1 MDSKQKQKAPVP
13 IQADADHEVVT
24 TPLDKLYQT
33 NPPSKNR
40 SSWRLLE
47 LEAFGFRPVCHDQQ
61 RPEESSQGWCRL
73 CLARQVIFEIPFRV
87 ALACILAHPVS
98 P

>member
-1 MDSKQKQKAPVP
+1 MDSKQKRKAPVT

-24 TPLDKLYQT
+24 TPLYKLYQT

-47 LEAFGFRPVCHDQQ
+47 LDAFG
-61 RPEESSQGWCRL
+61 
-73 CLARQVIFEIPFRV
+73 
-87 ALACILAHPVS
+87 
-98 P
+98 

>member
-1 MDSKQKQKAPVP
+1 MDSKQKRKAPVP

-24 TPLDKLYQT
+24 TPLFKLYQT

-47 LEAFGFRPVCHDQQ
+47 LEAVLLTAEGWALKCVCFQWAACFRQGCVTPS
-61 RPEESSQGWCRL
+61 ESDC
-73 CLARQVIFEIPFRV
+73 
-87 ALACILAHPVS
+87 
-98 P
+98 

>member
-1 MDSKQKQKAPVP
+1 MDSMDSKQKRKAPVT

-24 TPLDKLYQT
+24 TPLFKLYQT

-47 LEAFGFRPVCHDQQ
+47 LEADWSWRRADNSRMLCH
-61 RPEESSQGWCRL
+61 
-73 CLARQVIFEIPFRV
+73 
-87 ALACILAHPVS
+87 
-98 P
+98 